1 MVRAKG
7 DAGHAGL
14 RLIAVFKFFKGS
26 LLLLVAIGALR
37 LVHHDVAQV
46 AGRAAAELRM
56 DPQNRFI
63 RALLPKLTGVDDHV
77 LRQMSAASFFYS
89 ALLLAEGFGLWLGK
103 RWAEYM
109 TIALTGSFL
118 PVECYE
124 LARRLTLTRATVL
137 VINLA
142 IVAYL
147 VWVVRTHREAARLD
161 ALPLEIDPAT

>member
-1 MVRAKG
+1 MVHGHG

-14 RLIAVFKFFKGS
+14 RLIAGFKFLKGS
-26 LLLLVAIGALR
+26 LLLLVGIGALR
-37 LVHHDVAQV
+37 LIHHDVAHL
-46 AGRAAAELRM
+46 AGRVASELRM
-56 DPQNRFI
+56 DPENRFI
-63 RALLPKLTGVDDHV
+63 RTLLPKLTGIDDHV
-77 LRQMSAASFFYS
+77 LRQMSAASFFYA
-89 ALLLAEGFGLWLGK
+89 ALLLTEGVGLWLGK

-124 LARRLTLTRATVL
+124 LVRRLTLTRATVL

-147 VWVVRTHREAARLD
+147 VWVVRTHREDRLGS
-161 ALPLEIDPAT
+161 LPLEIDPAT